1 LTRPHGPFV
10 RRNVP
15 LFLLIATCL
24 LFAACAAGPNS
35 AVGTA
40 AADGY
45 VYGFWYGLW
54 HGMIAPIAFIVG
66 LFEDG
71 VRVYEVH
78 NNGNWY
84 DLGFVLGI
92 GGFSGGCT
100 ASVRYG
106 RSRSDD

>member
-1 LTRPHGPFV
+1 MIKNV
-10 RRNVP
+10 RRYAPVF
-15 LFLLIATCL
+15 LFIAFGL
-24 LFAACAAGPNS
+24 VLAACAAGPNS
-35 AVGTA
+35 AAGTA
-40 AADGY
+40 AADGS

-54 HGMIAPIAFIVG
+54 HGMIAPITFVVG

-92 GGFSGGCT
+92 GGFSSSCACG
-100 ASVRYG
+100 VQYG
-106 RSRSDD
+106 RSRSGD

>member
-1 LTRPHGPFV
+1 MSA
-10 RRNVP
+10 RRYVAP
-15 LFLLIATCL
+15 LLLIAICL

-35 AVGTA
+35 AAGTA
-40 AADGY
+40 AADGN

-54 HGMIAPIAFIVG
+54 HGMIAPITFIVG
-66 LFEDG
+66 LFEEG

-92 GGFSGGCT
+92 GGFSGCCAGG
-100 ASVRYG
+100 VRYG